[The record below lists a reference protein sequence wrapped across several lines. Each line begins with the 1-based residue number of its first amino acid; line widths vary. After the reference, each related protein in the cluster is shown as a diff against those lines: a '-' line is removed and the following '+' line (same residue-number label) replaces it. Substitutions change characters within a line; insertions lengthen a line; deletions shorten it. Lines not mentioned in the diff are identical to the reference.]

1 MSYRKDTTFSEDTHS
16 GEAVINIPE
25 IRVIDYSGQ
34 GEESV
39 TSGRKF
45 PAKSQDAS
53 VRDGL
58 SVSNSSGSIS
68 SKNISSEN
76 VSTKYF
82 KIVFSAIILCALLLI
97 IISLVANKAPD
108 ALSQTASKEDA
119 VETLSKYGSTGE
131 EVRKIQKK
139 LKELG
144 YSVGSVDGIYG
155 SRTKNAVIAFQKH
168 CGITADGIAGP
179 KTLLYLGLG
188 SSSDSS
194 SGKYTAADLNLLAR
208 LISAEARGESYT
220 GQVAVGAVVLNRVA
234 HSSFPDT
241 ISGVIYQN
249 GAFSCV
255 RDSNWYAAVTDSAK
269 RAAKEAMNGWDPTG
283 GAIYYY
289 NPSTATSAW
298 IRKRPVT
305 TYIGNHV
312 FCK

>member
-1 MSYRKDTTFSEDTHS
+1 MISKITERKSKIKPQNKIIVGEFPTKSSTEKVPGDGSLSVKSSNYTSSFGILPTHF
-16 GEAVINIPE
+16 
-25 IRVIDYSGQ
+25 RVIF
-34 GEESV
+34 SV
-39 TSGRKF
+39 LAAFT
-45 PAKSQDAS
+45 
-53 VRDGL
+53 L
-58 SVSNSSGSIS
+58 
-68 SKNISSEN
+68 
-76 VSTKYF
+76 
-82 KIVFSAIILCALLLI
+82 LLLI
-97 IISLVANKAPD
+97 VSLVANKLPD
-108 ALSQTASKEDA
+108 SLSQKASDVNA
-119 VETLSKYGSTGE
+119 VQVLSKYGSTGE
-131 EVRKIQKK
+131 EVRRIQKK

-144 YSVGSVDGIYG
+144 YNPGTVDGVYG

-168 CGITADGIAGP
+168 CGLTADGIAGP

-188 SSSDSS
+188 SGTGSS

-269 RAAKEAMNGWDPTG
+269 RAARDAINGWDPTG

-289 NPSTATSAW
+289 NPSTTKSAW
-298 IRKRPVT
+298 IRKRPIT

>member
-1 MSYRKDTTFSEDTHS
+1 MISKITERKSKIKPQNKIIV
-16 GEAVINIPE
+16 GE
-25 IRVIDYSGQ
+25 
-34 GEESV
+34 
-39 TSGRKF
+39 F
-45 PAKSQDAS
+45 PTKSSTEKVPGDVS
-53 VRDGL
+53 L
-58 SVSNSSGSIS
+58 SVKSSNYTSSFEILP
-68 SKNISSEN
+68 
-76 VSTKYF
+76 THF
-82 KIVFSAIILCALLLI
+82 KVIFSVLAAFTLLLLI
-97 IISLVANKAPD
+97 VSLVANKLPD
-108 ALSQTASKEDA
+108 SLSQKASDVNA
-119 VETLSKYGSTGE
+119 VQVLSKYGSTGE
-131 EVRKIQKK
+131 EVRRIQKK

-144 YSVGSVDGIYG
+144 YNPGTVDGVYG

-168 CGITADGIAGP
+168 CGLTADGIAGP

-188 SSSDSS
+188 SGTGSS

-241 ISGVIYQN
+241 ISGVVYQN

-269 RAAKEAMNGWDPTG
+269 RAARDAINGWDPTG

-289 NPSTATSAW
+289 NPSTAKSAW
-298 IRKRPVT
+298 IRKRQIT

>member
-1 MSYRKDTTFSEDTHS
+1 MISKITERKSKIKPQNKIIV
-16 GEAVINIPE
+16 GE
-25 IRVIDYSGQ
+25 
-34 GEESV
+34 
-39 TSGRKF
+39 F
-45 PAKSQDAS
+45 PTKS
-53 VRDGL
+53 
-58 SVSNSSGSIS
+58 
-68 SKNISSEN
+68 
-76 VSTKYF
+76 STKKVPGDVSPSVKSSNYTSSFEILPTHF
-82 KIVFSAIILCALLLI
+82 KVIFSVLAAFTLLLLI
-97 IISLVANKAPD
+97 VSLVANKLPD
-108 ALSQTASKEDA
+108 SLSQKASDVNA
-119 VETLSKYGSTGE
+119 VQVLSKYGSTGE
-131 EVRKIQKK
+131 EVRRIQKK

-144 YSVGSVDGIYG
+144 YNPGTVDGVYG

-168 CGITADGIAGP
+168 CGLTADGIAGP

-188 SSSDSS
+188 SGTGSS

-241 ISGVIYQN
+241 ISGVVYQN

-269 RAAKEAMNGWDPTG
+269 RAARDAINGWDPTG

-289 NPSTATSAW
+289 NPSTAKSAW
-298 IRKRPVT
+298 IRKRPIT

>member
-1 MSYRKDTTFSEDTHS
+1 MISKITERKSKIKPQNKIIVGEFPTKSSTEKVPGDGSLSVKSSNYTSSFGILPTHF
-16 GEAVINIPE
+16 
-25 IRVIDYSGQ
+25 RVIF
-34 GEESV
+34 SV
-39 TSGRKF
+39 LAAFT
-45 PAKSQDAS
+45 
-53 VRDGL
+53 L
-58 SVSNSSGSIS
+58 
-68 SKNISSEN
+68 
-76 VSTKYF
+76 
-82 KIVFSAIILCALLLI
+82 LLLI
-97 IISLVANKAPD
+97 VSLVANKLPD
-108 ALSQTASKEDA
+108 SLSQKASDVNA
-119 VETLSKYGSTGE
+119 VQVLSKYGSTGE
-131 EVRKIQKK
+131 EVRRIQKK

-144 YSVGSVDGIYG
+144 YNPGTVDGVYG

-168 CGITADGIAGP
+168 CGLTADGIAGP

-188 SSSDSS
+188 SGTGSS

-269 RAAKEAMNGWDPTG
+269 RAARDAINGWDPTG

-289 NPSTATSAW
+289 NPSTAKSAW
-298 IRKRPVT
+298 IRKRPIT